1 MSYAWVP
8 VSRHFPHAMHSCMVA
23 RPDVIVLLA
32 YMCLTSLQQ
41 RHAATLEHGQREVR
55 SIIGSLLL
63 SQLKACWHNHTAQ
76 VQAEQV
82 CFHMCFQDS
91 VLENPTWVVALHT
104 STS

>member
-1 MSYAWVP
+1 M
-8 VSRHFPHAMHSCMVA
+8 
-23 RPDVIVLLA
+23 L
-32 YMCLTSLQQ
+32 LQQ

-82 CFHMCFQDS
+82 GALTHS
-91 VLENPTWVVALHT
+91 SLIPHLLNPLALA
-104 STS
+104 